1 MNDFFLLIMVALLIE
16 GIISYGGQVYKNKK
30 IQWQI
35 IAAFIIAL
43 IFCYNADIN
52 FFAILGMIEKYPD
65 VGKVATSIIMSRG
78 SNYLFE
84 FYHQLTSW
92 RGPSDYGGNYEQ

>member
-1 MNDFFLLIMVALLIE
+1 MNDFFLLTAVALLIE
-16 GIISYGGQVYKNKK
+16 GIITYGKQVYKNKK

-35 IAAFIIAL
+35 IVAFIIAL

-52 FFAILGMIEKYPD
+52 FFAIFGLVEKYPD
-65 VGKVATSIIMSRG
+65 VGKVATAIIMSRG

-84 FYHQLTSW
+84 FYNQLTGW
-92 RGPSDYGGNYEQ
+92 RGQNDYEGNYE